1 MTICPIAI
9 VAGCQK
15 CPAFRICPVKTL
27 LGDVPKAAPPPVAA
41 AKPAPRAGAETRGK
55 AARTAQADQR
65 QVARPPARLGAHAL
79 TINGSGAISL

>member
-27 LGDVPKAAPPPVAA
+27 LGDVPKAAPPPVVA
-41 AKPAPRAGAETRGK
+41 AKPAPRADAPK
-55 AARTAQADQR
+55 PAAKPRAQR
-65 QVARPPARLGAHAL
+65 KPTSAR
-79 TINGSGAISL
+79 